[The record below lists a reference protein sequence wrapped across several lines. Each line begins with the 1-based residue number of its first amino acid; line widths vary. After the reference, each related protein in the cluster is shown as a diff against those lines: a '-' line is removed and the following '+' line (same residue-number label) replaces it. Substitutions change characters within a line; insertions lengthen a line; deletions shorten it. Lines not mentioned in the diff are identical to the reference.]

1 MRNASLNEFPAGI
14 KISRR
19 NIYNLRYVDTTI
31 MAESEGELKSLLMRV
46 KEENEKPGLKFNIKK
61 KKAKITASSPIPSS
75 QIEGEK
81 VEPVTDFLFL
91 GSKITADGDY
101 SQEIRRQ
108 LLLGRKA
115 LTNLVQFR
123 SVQPLS
129 HVRLFVT
136 PWTAARQGSLSITNS
151 RSLLKLMSI
160 KSVMTSNHLILC
172 RPLLLPPSIF
182 PSIRVFSKE
191 SVLCIKWPKYWRFSF
206 SISPSNEYSG
216 LI

>member
-151 RSLLKLMSI
+151 RSLL
-160 KSVMTSNHLILC
+160 
-172 RPLLLPPSIF
+172 
-182 PSIRVFSKE
+182 
-191 SVLCIKWPKYWRFSF
+191 
-206 SISPSNEYSG
+206 
-216 LI
+216 

>member
-1 MRNASLNEFPAGI
+1 MRNASLNELPAGI

-61 KKAKITASSPIPSS
+61 KKKAKIMASSPITSS
-75 QIEGEK
+75 QIEGVK

-101 SQEIRRQ
+101 SQEIRRR

-115 LTNLVQFR
+115 LTNLVQF
-123 SVQPLS
+123 SS
-129 HVRLFVT
+129 
-136 PWTAARQGSLSITNS
+136 
-151 RSLLKLMSI
+151 
-160 KSVMTSNHLILC
+160 
-172 RPLLLPPSIF
+172 
-182 PSIRVFSKE
+182 
-191 SVLCIKWPKYWRFSF
+191 
-206 SISPSNEYSG
+206 
-216 LI
+216 